1 MVIAS
6 RLPRM
11 AAGLLVGA
19 VLGMAG
25 LALQAVSRNV
35 LASPDTLAVNAGS
48 YLALGVAAVTGVS
61 LPLLASSGI
70 AFVGGLAAAAVV
82 LSLSGLGAGTV
93 RLVLAGSALTLG
105 LTAVTQALLLLF
117 PEQTEGLYAWNQG
130 SIAQN
135 GFDGVVQMLPI
146 AAVGLTGLLLTARRV
161 DALSLGDDAARGLG
175 VDVRATRV
183 TVVVLASMLSAAAVT
198 LAGPIGFVG
207 LCAPALV
214 RPLARRV
221 RAFTRLRAA
230 VPLAG
235 LTGAALVLGSDVA
248 LRAVVPGDLSVAVP
262 TGVVTSLVGAVFL
275 VVTAT
280 RLRDT
285 AESAAPDRLRP
296 RGRRV
301 FVTVLAVLAV
311 LLVGVVV
318 AAVLLGDTKL
328 LLGDVA
334 NWAQGRAG
342 RAVSFVLDTRV
353 PRVGT
358 ALLAGGSL
366 ALAGTLVQA
375 VTRNPLAEPA
385 VLGVSNGAALGAVL
399 LVTSVP
405 LAGSWSVAGAA
416 FAGAAAAS
424 VVVFGLAAKG
434 GFRQNRLVLVG
445 MGVAT
450 AATSLISLIIVL
462 TDPYNATKALT
473 WLSGST
479 YGRHLPG
486 PGAAGRRAGPG
497 RRRGRRP
504 AHGAG
509 PGLAGRGHAPAA
521 GHRPLPR
528 TPGAAG
534 AERAAERDGG
544 GGGGHHRLRRPGR
557 PARRPRPGRPPPR
570 PRRAGR
576 RPARRGAGLRRR
588 PPRPH
593 GHRPRPAGRRPDD
606 RADRHAVLPV
616 AAGAQPGG
624 PGLRLSG
631 RSRRR
636 PEGGRVASGACVASR
651 GGRGRPGGPGGAPP
665 GAGAGAAGGLRGGH
679 ELALPR
685 PAGVGTGA
693 GRPPRGHV
701 RRIPLS
707 SVPSFSSLPRRPS
720 RRTGRSSVSR
730 VPPSAHAPRTSNGPM
745 TARASK

>member
-1 MVIAS
+1 MAVTAPRTATPAAAAVTAALALLVAVLASVDVTQGTAAAGAPELWKALTGDADPGDASVVIAS

-48 YLALGVAAVTGVS
+48 YLALGLAAVTGVS

-70 AFVGGLAAAAVV
+70 AFLGGLAAAAVV

-248 LRAVVPGDLSVAVP
+248 LRAVVPDDLSVAVP

-479 YGRHLPG
+479 YGRTFPDLVPPAVVLALG
-486 PGAAGRRAGPG
+486 VAVAAARRTELDLVSLDEDTPRLLGIGLSRERLALLVLSVLLSATAVAAAGTIGFVGLVAPHAARALVG
-497 RRRGRRP
+497 RRHARVVPVAVLLGAVLVCAADLLGRTVIAP
-504 AHGAG
+504 AQLGAG
-509 PGLAGRGHAPAA
+509 LMTALIGTPYFLWLLVRSRAGRG
-521 GHRPLPR
+521 
-528 TPGAAG
+528 
-534 AERAAERDGG
+534 
-544 GGGGHHRLRRPGR
+544 
-557 PARRPRPGRPPPR
+557 
-570 PRRAGR
+570 
-576 RPARRGAGLRRR
+576 
-588 PPRPH
+588 
-593 GHRPRPAGRRPDD
+593 
-606 RADRHAVLPV
+606 
-616 AAGAQPGG
+616 
-624 PGLRLSG
+624 
-631 RSRRR
+631 
-636 PEGGRVASGACVASR
+636 
-651 GGRGRPGGPGGAPP
+651 
-665 GAGAGAAGGLRGGH
+665 
-679 ELALPR
+679 
-685 PAGVGTGA
+685 
-693 GRPPRGHV
+693 
-701 RRIPLS
+701 
-707 SVPSFSSLPRRPS
+707 
-720 RRTGRSSVSR
+720 
-730 VPPSAHAPRTSNGPM
+730 
-745 TARASK
+745 

>member
-1 MVIAS
+1 MAVTAPRTATPAAAAVTAALALLVAVLAAVDVTQGTAAAGAPELWKALTGAADPGDASVVIAS

-25 LALQAVSRNV
+25 VALQAVSRNV

-70 AFVGGLAAAAVV
+70 AFAGGLAAAAVV

-105 LTAVTQALLLLF
+105 LTAVTQGLLLLF

-135 GFDGVVQMLPI
+135 GFDGVLQMLPI
-146 AAVGLTGLLLTARRV
+146 AVVGLVGLLLTARRV
-161 DALSLGDDAARGLG
+161 DALALGDDAARGLG
-175 VDVRATRV
+175 VDVRTTRV
-183 TVVVLASMLSAAAVT
+183 AVVVLASLLSAAAVT

-214 RPLARRV
+214 RQLARRV
-221 RAFTRLRAA
+221 RHFTRLRGA

-235 LTGAALVLGSDVA
+235 LAGAALVLGSDVV
-248 LRAVVPGDLSVAVP
+248 LRALVPDDLSVAVP

-280 RLRDT
+280 RLREG
-285 AESAAPDRLRP
+285 AESAAPDRLRL
-296 RGRRV
+296 RSRQV
-301 FVTVLAVLAV
+301 FVTVLSALVV
-311 LLVGVVV
+311 LLVGVIV
-318 AAVLLGDTKL
+318 AAVLLGDAKL

-334 NWAQGRAG
+334 NWAQGRSG
-342 RAVSFVLDTRV
+342 RAVTFVLDTRV
-353 PRVGT
+353 PRVGA
-358 ALLAGGSL
+358 ALLAGAAL

-405 LAGSWSVAGAA
+405 LAGSWGVAGAA
-416 FAGAAAAS
+416 FAGAAVSS
-424 VVVFGLAAKG
+424 VVVFGLAAQG

-450 AATSLISLIIVL
+450 AATALISLIIVL

-479 YGRHLPG
+479 YGRTFPDLLPLALVLVLG
-486 PGAAGRRAGPG
+486 AGVAAARRTELDLVSLDEDTPRLLGIGLSRERLALLVLSVLLSATAVAAAGTIGFVGLVAPHAARALVG
-497 RRRGRRP
+497 RRHVRVVPVAVLLGAVLVCAADLLGRTVI
-504 AHGAG
+504 
-509 PGLAGRGHAPAA
+509 APAQ
-521 GHRPLPR
+521 L
-528 TPGAAG
+528 
-534 AERAAERDGG
+534 
-544 GGGGHHRLRRPGR
+544 
-557 PARRPRPGRPPPR
+557 
-570 PRRAGR
+570 
-576 RPARRGAGLRRR
+576 GAGLMTALIGT
-588 PPRPH
+588 PYF
-593 GHRPRPAGRRPDD
+593 
-606 RADRHAVLPV
+606 LW
-616 AAGAQPGG
+616 
-624 PGLRLSG
+624 LLI
-631 RSRRR
+631 RSR
-636 PEGGRVASGACVASR
+636 GAR
-651 GGRGRPGGPGGAPP
+651 
-665 GAGAGAAGGLRGGH
+665 
-679 ELALPR
+679 
-685 PAGVGTGA
+685 
-693 GRPPRGHV
+693 
-701 RRIPLS
+701 
-707 SVPSFSSLPRRPS
+707 
-720 RRTGRSSVSR
+720 
-730 VPPSAHAPRTSNGPM
+730 
-745 TARASK
+745 